1 MTPADDLAAAFDEA
15 ILKAPPASQGNG
27 KGQPDGMEVAI
38 REAITAGTI
47 DPHAGD
53 DEVAERLREWARFVA
68 VLEPVEREL
77 RVSDKLAVLS
87 ALHEN
92 AREIVAAALAQA
104 DSERKAEGAGPEGDR
119 VFVDWATFWAEDDD
133 EQEWVWRNV
142 LAKGRGHAI
151 YAVHKG
157 GKSLLALYMAA
168 DMATSGFSCLYLDYE
183 MTKSDVRERLRD
195 MGYGPDSDLSH
206 LYYALLPTLPALDS
220 EEGGVALAQIVDRIA
235 AADPGRHL
243 VTVIDTISRAVWG
256 EENSADTWR
265 LFYVHT
271 GLRLKQ
277 RGVTWLRLDH
287 GGKDSTKGQ
296 RGSSG
301 KGDDVDVV
309 WKLTPTQNGIL
320 LKRELAR
327 MSWVPETVALLQEDF
342 PLCYLPAKFDWP
354 DGTAVLANIMDRL
367 QLPLD
372 ASVRT
377 AGVELRKIDEGRRHD
392 FVSAALRFRR
402 ERAEARHG
410 NTLGERGEHPQGT
423 EREQGGE
430 QASFSLGNMP
440 GNSGE
445 QGSGVLGNA
454 GSSFKRDPH
463 PPDVDRSSIDMGD
476 MP

>member
-1 MTPADDLAAAFDEA
+1 MTPADDLKKTFDEA
-15 ILKAPPASQGNG
+15 ILKAPPAQGNG
-27 KGQPDGMEVAI
+27 KGQPDAMEAAI
-38 REAITAGTI
+38 REAVTAGTI
-47 DPHAGD
+47 NPLTALPDA
-53 DEVAERLREWARFVA
+53 AEELREWARFVS
-68 VLEPVEREL
+68 LMEPVEREL
-77 RVSDKLAVLS
+77 RVSDKLAVMS

-92 AREIVAAALAQA
+92 AREIVDAALAGA
-104 DSERKAEGAGPEGDR
+104 EMERRAAGSGPEGDR
-119 VFVDWATFWAEDDD
+119 VFIDWSTFWSEDDD

-195 MGYGPDSDLSH
+195 MGYGPESDLSH

-287 GGKDSTKGQ
+287 GGKDSAKGQ

-309 WKLTPTQNGIL
+309 WKLTPTENGITL
-320 LKRELAR
+320 HRELAR

-354 DGTAVLANIMDRL
+354 EGTAVLANIMDRL
-367 QLPLD
+367 GLPLD
-372 ASVRT
+372 VNRRV
-377 AGVELRKIDEGRRHD
+377 AGAELRKIDEGRRHEV
-392 FVSAALRFRR
+392 VSAALKFRR
-402 ERAEARHG
+402 ERAESRLG
-410 NTLGERGEHPQGT
+410 TTLGDHGDHPSGPNGA
-423 EREQGGE
+423 RAGD
-430 QASFSLGNMP
+430 QAVFSLGTSA
-440 GNSGE
+440 GTTGD
-445 QGSGVLGNA
+445 QGARVLGTA

-463 PPDVDRSSIDMGD
+463 PPDADRLSIDIGD
-476 MP
+476 TP